1 VTSPTRISSGS
12 TFEDLAGYSRAV
24 VVNHANHAEVFV
36 SGCTGFDYSTMT
48 IDQDVAVQAR
58 QCFANIADALTRA
71 GGRLT
76 HLVRVRYYLPES
88 GDWGRVAPVVGEI
101 LADIRPAAT
110 CLICGLIDP
119 RMKIEIE
126 ADARIPLE
134 ASGS

>member
-1 VTSPTRISSGS
+1 
-12 TFEDLAGYSRAV
+12 
-24 VVNHANHAEVFV
+24 
-36 SGCTGFDYSTMT
+36 MT
-48 IDQDVAVQAR
+48 IDEDVAVQIR
-58 QCFANIADALTRA
+58 QCFVNITDALTQA

-119 RMKIEIE
+119 RMKVEIE
-126 ADARIPLE
+126 ADARIPLN

>member
-1 VTSPTRISSGS
+1 MQAASRISSGS
-12 TFEDLAGYSRAV
+12 SFEALASYSRAIV
-24 VVNHANHAEVFV
+24 VKHSDHAEVFV

-48 IDQDVAVQAR
+48 IDEDVAVQVR
-58 QCFANIADALTRA
+58 QCFANIEDALTQA
-71 GGRLT
+71 GGLLT

-88 GDWGRVAPVVGEI
+88 SDWGCVAPVLSEL

-126 ADARIPLE
+126 ADARIPL
-134 ASGS
+134 